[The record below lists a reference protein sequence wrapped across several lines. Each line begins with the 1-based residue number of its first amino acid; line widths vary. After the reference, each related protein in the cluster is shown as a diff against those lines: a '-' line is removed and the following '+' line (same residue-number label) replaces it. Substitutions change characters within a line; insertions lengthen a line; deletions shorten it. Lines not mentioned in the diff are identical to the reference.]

1 MPPPPL
7 PDDFVVTRSGRVAS
21 RHPKRCRDVLPA
33 RPPVVT
39 ECILSTPNPIRRVTL
54 HVRDFM
60 RTVANAFSLLRE
72 YHHCPSYDPDQ
83 LLMPVDLANFNAS
96 DNSTTSTTSVHTPH
110 NSHPPPPWPFENMSK
125 FLLMNWANSGSSQ
138 KTEAEL
144 TRLGREVLSSPDFKS
159 EDLGLFD
166 AHRENKRMDE
176 AFAAMESETPFSRD
190 GWREAKV
197 DIQIPVASRA
207 KKPPPPSR
215 TFSIPGFH
223 HRSLVE
229 VIKAAWS
236 ESMAKRFHLSPFK
249 RIHVDPQTKAE
260 TRVYD
265 EAYTSDVWIEAHD
278 NLQKQPNE
286 PGCQLEKVIAG
297 LMFWSDSTHL
307 TSFGT
312 AKVWPL
318 YLYFGNLSKYVRARP
333 NSGACHH
340 VAYIPYVNVLDLSV
354 VLSIAH
360 EDSQIPD
367 SIDEILVDIAPKTR
381 RAVLKAH
388 CRRELMHEIWRI
400 LLDDDFLYA
409 YQHGIVILCADGVQ
423 RRVYPRIFTYS
434 ADYPEK

>member
-1 MPPPPL
+1 MI
-7 PDDFVVTRSGRVAS
+7 VTRTGRLAS
-21 RHPKRCRDVLPA
+21 RLPKRYRDILPA
-33 RPPVVT
+33 GPPII
-39 ECILSTPNPIRRVTL
+39 ECTPSAPNPIIRRIIL

-60 RTVANAFSLLRE
+60 RTAVNVFGLLRE
-72 YHHCPSYDPDQ
+72 YHHRPSYDPDE
-83 LLMPVDLANFNAS
+83 LLMPEDLANFNAS
-96 DNSTTSTTSVHTPH
+96 DDSTTSTSVHAPH

-125 FLLMNWANSGSSQ
+125 FLLMNWANSGSNQ
-138 KTEAEL
+138 KTEAEV
-144 TRLGREVLSSPDFKS
+144 TRLGREVLSSPDFKV
-159 EDLGLFD
+159 EDLGSFD
-166 AHRENKRMDE
+166 AHRENKRMDD
-176 AFAAMESETPFSRD
+176 AFTVMESKSPFSRD
-190 GWREAKV
+190 GWHEVNV

-207 KKPPPPSR
+207 KPPPPSR

-312 AKVWPL
+312 TKVWPL
-318 YLYFGNLSKYVRARP
+318 YLYFANLSKYVRARP

-340 VAYIPYVNVLDLSV
+340 VAYIPYVNVLALSV
-354 VLSIAH
+354 FYTAH
-360 EDSQIPD
+360 VILKIPD
-367 SIDEILVDIAPKTR
+367 SLDEILVDIAPKTQR
-381 RAVLKAH
+381 PALKAH
-388 CRRELMHEIWRI
+388 CRRELMHEIWC
-400 LLDDDFLYA
+400 LLMDDDFLHA
-409 YQHGIVILCADGVQ
+409 YQHGIVILCTDGVQ
-423 RRVYPRIFTYS
+423 
-434 ADYPEK
+434 